1 MRYLFLLL
9 FIFIS
14 SLSFSQDNWK
24 VNTGDNAIDF
34 TLQSVAEEKIQLST
48 LNSNNPLVLIVL
60 RGWPEYQCPV
70 CSRQVGQFIDVA
82 DKFQELGANV
92 LMIYPGPSNVLKEK
106 AQEFAEDFTFPDN
119 FHFAL
124 DPDYSMV
131 NKYGLRWNAPR
142 ETAYPSTFV
151 IDKTGKIVYSKIST
165 THGGRAAV
173 EEVLEALGKL

>member
-1 MRYLFLLL
+1 
-9 FIFIS
+9 
-14 SLSFSQDNWK
+14 

-48 LNSNNPLVLIVL
+48 LNNNNPLVLIVL

-70 CSRQVGQFIDVA
+70 CSRQVGQFIDMA
-82 DKFQELGANV
+82 DKFQKLGANV

-106 AQEFAEDFTFPDN
+106 AQEFTEDFTFPDN

-173 EEVLEALGKL
+173 NEVLEALGKL